1 MGNFSLQLVR
11 CADCKH
17 YRGEHW
23 LGDNPTCEECGCSG
37 FIESTKVE
45 QSPSYSKSAQSEP
58 ELQYEVRPA
67 SSHYQC
73 KGQHARI
80 VVDQLVHME
89 NTLKS
94 NPPVML
100 EPAMVQL
107 FQLLLALCLCGEAEC
122 RAFHK
127 LVAQG
132 LSSLLPALRNYLRTH
147 KELPSS
153 DGQ

>member
-37 FIESTKVE
+37 FIESTKAE

-67 SSHYQC
+67 SSRYQC
-73 KGQHARI
+73 KDQHVRT
-80 VVDQLVHME
+80 VVDQLAHMVSTSE
-89 NTLKS
+89 LNRPGGPGIKK
-94 NPPVML
+94 
-100 EPAMVQL
+100 EQL
-107 FQLLLALCLCGEAEC
+107 YRLWLALYLCEAIEC
-122 RAFHK
+122 QAWRT
-127 LVAQG
+127 LVEQAQ
-132 LSSLLPALRNYLRTH
+132 SNLPRALRSYLR
-147 KELPSS
+147 KRMEPPNS